1 MRNVRPN
8 YIQIN
13 QAITRSIYKFNE
25 LRRFTL
31 GSIDSGQIR
40 NIAVIGHG
48 GAGKTMFCEAIMYD
62 MGVTTRMGTIEAGNT
77 ISDYRNAEAD
87 RQISLS
93 ATMMNAEFNDHRFNV
108 VDTPGFADFLAEA
121 RGPIRVTDSSFVVV
135 SSINGIEVG
144 TEQVWEYAEEQG
156 KSRCIVING
165 LDRENAKFDDILNE
179 MREELGTKVAALQF
193 PVKQGEHFNQIIDL
207 LKMKLLKF
215 ERGGNGDYSEEEIPA
230 DLKNKAEELRQNI
243 LENAAE
249 ADDGLL
255 EIFFEEGDLTQEQF
269 IDGLK
274 KGVANCSIFPVAC
287 SAASANVGVKRILE
301 IAIDIFPSP
310 LEVPVQKAFEPGTK
324 EEVELDNSKPAVLAW
339 KTIAEAHVGE
349 LTLIRVFSGQV
360 ESGSDFANT
369 TTGNSEKIGQ
379 MFHLIGKNRTQVDPM
394 INGDMGAVVKLK
406 NTHTG
411 DTLSDSKAKIEFDGI
426 KFPEPVIRTAVVPK
440 SKGDEEK
447 ISSGLQSIHEED
459 PSFIV
464 AYDPELQQTIVA
476 GMGELHLDVVAAR
489 LKEKF
494 NVEVEREDPRI
505 PYRETIKG
513 NAEAEGKH
521 KKQSGGRGQF
531 GVCNIKMEPLPRG
544 EQFEFVNA
552 IFGGAIP
559 SKFIPAVEKGIIERM
574 ERGIIAGFKVVDI
587 KVTLYD
593 GKFHDVDSSELA
605 FKIAGSLGL
614 VNAFTKCKPV
624 ILEPI
629 YDLEVKVPEE
639 YMGDVMGDISSR
651 RGKIQGMDAA
661 GKMQVIKAKI
671 PLAELNRYSTSLR
684 SMTQGRGMHRQ
695 KFSHY
700 EDVPGDIQ
708 QKLVEAYEKARAE
721 GN

>member
-1 MRNVRPN
+1 M
-8 YIQIN
+8 
-13 QAITRSIYKFNE
+13 
-25 LRRFTL
+25 

-48 GAGKTMFCEAIMYD
+48 NVGKTMLCEAMMYD
-62 MGVTTRMGTIEAGNT
+62 MGVTTRMGSIEAGNT
-77 ISDYRNAEAD
+77 ISDYRNAETD

-93 ATMMNAEFNDHRFNV
+93 ATMMNAEYNGHLFNL

-121 RGPIRVTDSSFVVV
+121 RGPILVTDCALVVV
-135 SSINGIEVG
+135 SSINGVEVG
-144 TEQVWEYAEEQG
+144 TEQIWEYAEEQG
-156 KSRCIVING
+156 KARCIVVNG
-165 LDRENAKFDDILNE
+165 LDRENAKFDEVLSE
-179 MREELGTKVAALQF
+179 MQEEFGNRVAALQF
-193 PVKQGEHFNQIIDL
+193 PVKEGEHFNRIIDL
-207 LKMKLLKF
+207 LKMKLLNF
-215 ERGGNGDYSEEEIPA
+215 EHGGNGDYTEEDIPA
-230 DLKNKAEELRQNI
+230 DLKDKADEMRQHI

-249 ADDGLL
+249 ADDELL
-255 EIFFEEGDLTQEQF
+255 EVFFEEGDLTHEQF
-269 IDGLK
+269 VTGLK
-274 KGVANCSIFPVAC
+274 KGISAGTIIPVVCA
-287 SAASANVGVKRILE
+287 AASANVGVKRILE
-301 IAIDIFPSP
+301 IAIELLPGP
-310 LEVPVQKAFEPGTK
+310 LDVPVQKAFEPGTQN
-324 EEVELDNSKPAVLAW
+324 EVELDAAKMSALAW
-339 KTIAEAHVGE
+339 KTISEAHVGE
-349 LTLIRVFSGQV
+349 LTLIRVFSGQI
-360 ESGSDFANT
+360 ESGSDLANT

-379 MFHLIGKNRTQVDPM
+379 MFHMSGKNRTQIDPLV
-394 INGDMGAVVKLK
+394 NGDMAAVVKLK

-411 DTLSDSKAKIEFDGI
+411 DTLSDSKNRIEFDGI
-426 KFPEPVIRTAVVPK
+426 KFPDPVIRTAVVPK

-447 ISSGLQSIHEED
+447 ISSGLQQIHEED
-459 PSFIV
+459 PSFVV
-464 AYDPELQQTIVA
+464 AYDPELQQTIIA
-476 GMGELHLDVVAAR
+476 GMGELHLDVVTGR

-513 NAEAEGKH
+513 TAEAEGKH

-531 GVCNIKMEPLPRG
+531 GVCNIKMEPLTRG

-552 IFGGAIP
+552 IFGGSIP
-559 SKFIPAVEKGIIERM
+559 SKFIPAVEKGIVERM
-574 ERGIIAGFKVVDI
+574 ERGIIAGYKVVDI
-587 KVTLYD
+587 KVTLFD

-614 VNAFTKCKPV
+614 VSAFTKCKPV

-695 KFSHY
+695 KFSNY
-700 EDVPGDIQ
+700 EDVPGEIQ
-708 QKLVEAYEKARAE
+708 QKLVEIYEKARAE